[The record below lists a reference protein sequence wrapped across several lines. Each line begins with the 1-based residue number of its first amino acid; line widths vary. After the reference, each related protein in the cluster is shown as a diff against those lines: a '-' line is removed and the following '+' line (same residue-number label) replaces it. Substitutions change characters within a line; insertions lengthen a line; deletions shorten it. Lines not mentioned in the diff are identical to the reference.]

1 MLVVTL
7 GLLAIALAVW
17 LWPVQV
23 TVQFHQKGLAASVD
37 VQVNLLVA
45 TVHKAVDMSHNVA
58 MALEHMLKRWRSTG
72 EPVKIPLQ
80 KTIRRMPRMKIFRAV
95 IRPTKWLG
103 RRTRCVRFLLAH
115 EVGGTDAMES
125 AMLAGWSWSVMGTV
139 LGIFSRFVR
148 MDPGAPRLQVVPNYA
163 ALAWRVETDCI
174 LRMRLGHAI
183 FAGVWLLA
191 RVLGKKEIRT
201 WALHSWRRKG
211 VEGSGR
217 TSDPGPDEDGHGE
230 P

>member
-1 MLVVTL
+1 MYLA
-7 GLLAIALAVW
+7 LLLS
-17 LWPVQV
+17 PVQV
-23 TVQFHQKGLAASVD
+23 TVQYHQQGLKASVE
-37 VQVNLLVA
+37 VQVKLLVV
-45 TVHKAVDMSHNVA
+45 TLRKAVDVSHQVA
-58 MALEHMLKRWRSTG
+58 MALEHMLKRWRATG

-80 KTIRRMPRMKIFRAV
+80 KTIRRAPRQKIFRAV
-95 IRPTKWLG
+95 LKPMKWLG

-115 EVGGTDAMES
+115 EVGGSDAMES
-125 AMLAGWSWSVMGTV
+125 AMLAGASWSVMGTV

-163 ALAWRVETDCI
+163 AHAWRVETDCI
-174 LRMRLGHAI
+174 LRMRAGHAM
-183 FAGVWLLA
+183 FAGVWLLV
-191 RVLGKKEIRT
+191 RVLGNKEIRT